1 MFVMDVIM
9 SMLEKKSNM
18 KVFVI
23 DRIDNYSYCDNYKAV
38 IVAEDELHAERYA
51 RMKVYGFDKAKLMV
65 TEVDLEW
72 EQILSV
78 ENVGA

>member
-1 MFVMDVIM
+1 
-9 SMLEKKSNM
+9 M

-23 DRIDNYSYCDNYKAV
+23 NRIDNYSYCDNYKAV
-38 IVAEDELHAERYA
+38 VVAEDELHAERFA
-51 RMKVYGFDKAKLMV
+51 RWNVDGFEKAKLEV
-65 TEVDLEW
+65 TEIDLEAG

>member
-1 MFVMDVIM
+1 
-9 SMLEKKSNM
+9 M

-23 DRIDNYSYCDNYKAV
+23 NRTDRHSYCDNYKAV
-38 IVAEDELHAERYA
+38 VVAEDELHAERYA
-51 RMKVYGFDKAKLMV
+51 RRKIDGFKKAKLKV
-65 TEVDLEW
+65 VEIDLEAG

>member
-1 MFVMDVIM
+1 
-9 SMLEKKSNM
+9 M

-38 IVAEDELHAERYA
+38 VVAEDTLHAERYA
-51 RMKVYGFDKAKLMV
+51 RMNIYGFKEAKLEI
-65 TEVDLEW
+65 TEVDLDC

-78 ENVGA
+78 ENTGA

>member
-1 MFVMDVIM
+1 
-9 SMLEKKSNM
+9 M

-23 DRIDNYSYCDNYKAV
+23 DRTDHYSYCDDYKAV
-38 IVAEDELHAERYA
+38 VVAEDELHAERYA
-51 RMKVYGFDKAKLMV
+51 RWKIDDFKKAKLKV
-65 TEVDLEW
+65 TEVDLEAG

>member
-1 MFVMDVIM
+1 
-9 SMLEKKSNM
+9 M

-23 DRIDNYSYCDNYKAV
+23 DRTDRYSWCDNYKAV
-38 IVAEDELHAERYA
+38 VVAEDELHSERYA
-51 RMKVYGFDKAKLMV
+51 RWKIDGFKKAKLKV
-65 TEVDLEW
+65 TEVDLNAG

>member
-1 MFVMDVIM
+1 
-9 SMLEKKSNM
+9 M

-23 DRIDNYSYCDNYKAV
+23 NRTDRYSYCDDYKAV
-38 IVAEDELHAERYA
+38 VVAEDELHAERYA
-51 RMKVYGFDKAKLMV
+51 RWNIDDFKKAKLKV
-65 TEVDLEW
+65 TEIDLEAG

>member
-1 MFVMDVIM
+1 
-9 SMLEKKSNM
+9 M

-23 DRIDNYSYCDNYKAV
+23 DRKDRYSYCDNYKAV
-38 IVAEDELHAERYA
+38 VVAEDELHAERLA
-51 RMKVYGFDKAKLMV
+51 RIKIDGFKKAKLKV
-65 TEVDLEW
+65 KEIDLGAG

>member
-1 MFVMDVIM
+1 
-9 SMLEKKSNM
+9 M

-23 DRIDNYSYCDNYKAV
+23 DRIDHYSWCDNYKAV
-38 IVAEDELHAERYA
+38 VVAEDELHAERYA
-51 RMKVYGFDKAKLMV
+51 RWKINDFKKAKLKV
-65 TEVDLEW
+65 TEVDLEAG

>member
-1 MFVMDVIM
+1 
-9 SMLEKKSNM
+9 M

-23 DRIDNYSYCDNYKAV
+23 DRTDHYSYCDNHKAV
-38 IVAEDELHAERYA
+38 VVSEDELHAERYA
-51 RMKVYGFDKAKLMV
+51 RWKIDGFKKAKLKV
-65 TEVDLEW
+65 TEVDLEAG

>member
-1 MFVMDVIM
+1 MFVMAVTM

-38 IVAEDELHAERYA
+38 VVAEDTEKYA
-51 RMKVYGFDKAKLMV
+51 RMNIYGFDKAKLMV
-65 TEVDLEW
+65 TEVNLGR

-78 ENVGA
+78 ENMGA

>member
-1 MFVMDVIM
+1 
-9 SMLEKKSNM
+9 M

-23 DRIDNYSYCDNYKAV
+23 DRKDRYSYCDNYKAV
-38 IVAEDELHAERYA
+38 VVAEDELCAERYA
-51 RMKVYGFDKAKLMV
+51 RWKIDGFKKAKLEV
-65 TEVDLEW
+65 TEIDLEVG

>member
-1 MFVMDVIM
+1 MFVMAVTM

-38 IVAEDELHAERYA
+38 IVAEDAFIVL
-51 RMKVYGFDKAKLMV
+51 
-65 TEVDLEW
+65 
-72 EQILSV
+72 
-78 ENVGA
+78 

>member
-1 MFVMDVIM
+1 
-9 SMLEKKSNM
+9 M

-23 DRIDNYSYCDNYKAV
+23 DRTDKYSYCDSYKAV
-38 IVAEDELHAERYA
+38 VVAEDKLHAEKYA
-51 RMKVYGFDKAKLMV
+51 RMKVYGFKKAKLKV
-65 TEVDLEW
+65 TEVILDH